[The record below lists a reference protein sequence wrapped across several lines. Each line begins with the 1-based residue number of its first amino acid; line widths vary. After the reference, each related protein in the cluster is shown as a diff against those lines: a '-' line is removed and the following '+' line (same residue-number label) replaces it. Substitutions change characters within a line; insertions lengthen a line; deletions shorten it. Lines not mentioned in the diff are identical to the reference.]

1 MTGNGVRA
9 RQAVEL
15 VDMLPFDGGAFMS
28 AINSLV
34 RVEIIAAA
42 DPAWVIG
49 ETSRIEAMKA
59 WVTRLRTELL
69 NLDLPMTARMAEEVL
84 GSLGFADKASPA
96 SSSVITNEI
105 REMRTRLA
113 HELEG
118 KMVYGLTAR
127 EAQWVKQTEPLFGTA
142 VADKF
147 PSASTE
153 IEEAGKCIGF
163 SRYTAAVFHLM
174 RVMEIGL
181 NALGRELGLAV
192 AQNWHTALRDIEEEV
207 KTRNKGNQG
216 PNWAADEPFFSEAAA
231 YFRVLKN
238 AWRNHTM
245 HITNTYD
252 EERALAVYN
261 TTRDFMRHLAVRLS
275 D

>member
-1 MTGNGVRA
+1 MTGNGLRA
-9 RQAVEL
+9 RQVVEL

-59 WVTRLRTELL
+59 WVTRLRIELL

-84 GSLGFADKASPA
+84 GSLGFADKASTV
-96 SSSVITNEI
+96 SSNVITNEI

-127 EAQWVKQTEPLFGTA
+127 EAEWVKQTEPLARRLPTSFLA
-142 VADKF
+142 LPQRSKRRA
-147 PSASTE
+147 
-153 IEEAGKCIGF
+153 
-163 SRYTAAVFHLM
+163 
-174 RVMEIGL
+174 
-181 NALGRELGLAV
+181 NAL
-192 AQNWHTALRDIEEEV
+192 ALVDTPPRCS
-207 KTRNKGNQG
+207 T
-216 PNWAADEPFFSEAAA
+216 
-231 YFRVLKN
+231 
-238 AWRNHTM
+238 
-245 HITNTYD
+245 
-252 EERALAVYN
+252 
-261 TTRDFMRHLAVRLS
+261 
-275 D
+275 